1 MCTQVHR
8 GIPNFLQ
15 PAEASNQGHQ
25 ALLSSKKGDL
35 HQDLSVSTDGTDGF
49 IDKIYIYNIYI
60 LYIIYTYI
68 LYILYIIINLGFFS
82 WQLGS
87 GGCL

>member
-1 MCTQVHR
+1 MYIYVYIYIYIYTDVFIYIYIYVCTQVHR

-35 HQDLSVSTDGTDGF
+35 HQDLRVSTDGTDGF
-49 IDKIYIYNIYI
+49 IDKIYIYYIYI
-60 LYIIYTYI
+60 LYYI
-68 LYILYIIINLGFFS
+68 
-82 WQLGS
+82 
-87 GGCL
+87 